1 MSTRTT
7 STDHDLLEL
16 LRRLDGHGYPAYKGL
31 RGSYAFPRFAFHI
44 DHVQGD
50 PFAAPSRVHVVVP
63 AEIAGIPASS
73 YANESRA
80 IGSASFLTEQFDEA
94 ARSVAK
100 SGGAGLGSGKSGLI
114 EIDTPG
120 QAVIARTSVIVRD
133 GQVEARFTVG
143 LPANGRRINGRV
155 AAKMLL
161 DMVPAI
167 VERALIAGER
177 VGANREGVAGSA
189 GSGVDTRAL
198 DRAADTNE
206 DADAL
211 RASLEARG
219 LVAFAANGAVLPRR
233 SGIDDRPLDLGAV
246 PFVSP
251 PAFETTIELPNAGA
265 VTGMGIPKGVTLI
278 VGGGFNG
285 KSTLL
290 AALERAVYNHRPGD
304 GRDRVATIG
313 SAVKI
318 RAEDGRSV
326 ASVDISPFISNL
338 PGGRT
343 TDSFSSENASGSTS
357 QAANIMEALEAGAKL
372 LLIDEDTAATNFMI
386 RDARMQELIAK
397 DSEPITPFVDRVRA
411 VYEERGVSSIL
422 VAGGSGDY
430 FEVAD
435 RVIAMHEYEPRE
447 VTEEAHAIAARM
459 QTGRARE
466 GSGPIGGAVPRVPD
480 LASLDPRRGRRAES
494 VRARGR
500 RAIEFG
506 HGTIDLALVSQIVER
521 GQTRA
526 IGTALALLARDG
538 FGDHGGDID
547 HASLDLP
554 AILDHIDTLLD
565 SQGLDVLD
573 SRRPGDLVR
582 FRRFEL
588 AAALNRLRTLRVV
601 CPP

>member
-1 MSTRTT
+1 MNTRTNRN
-7 STDHDLLEL
+7 DRELLEM
-16 LRRLDGHGYPAYKGL
+16 LRRLDGGGYPAYKEL
-31 RGSYAFPRFAFHI
+31 RGAYAFPRFTLHV

-63 AEIAGIPASS
+63 AEIAALPARS
-73 YANESRA
+73 YAGESRA
-80 IGSASFLTEQFDEA
+80 IGTASFLTRQFETA
-94 ARSVAK
+94 VRRI
-100 SGGAGLGSGKSGLI
+100 SGSAGGGGLGSGKSGTI
-114 EIDTPG
+114 AIDAPG
-120 QAVIARTSVIVRD
+120 QSVIARTSVMVRE
-133 GQVEARFTVG
+133 GEVEARFTVG
-143 LPANGRRINGRV
+143 LPANGRRINGRA

-161 DMVPAI
+161 DQVPAI
-167 VERALIAGER
+167 VEQALIMTEHAE
-177 VGANREGVAGSA
+177 AHAEPH
-189 GSGVDTRAL
+189 AL
-198 DRAADTNE
+198 TDALTTAADTNE

-211 RASLEARG
+211 RAALTEYG
-219 LVAFAANGAVLPRR
+219 LVAFVANGAVLPRR
-233 SGIDDRPLDLGAV
+233 SGIDDRPLEQGAV

-251 PAFETTIELPNAGA
+251 PAFETTITLPNAGA
-265 VTGMGIPKGVTLI
+265 VTGMGIPEGVTLI
-278 VGGGFNG
+278 VGGGFHG

-304 GRDRVATIG
+304 GRDRVATIA

-318 RAEDGRSV
+318 RAEDGRAVS
-326 ASVDISPFISNL
+326 SVDISPFINNL
-338 PGGRT
+338 PGNRAT
-343 TDSFSSENASGSTS
+343 HAFSSENASGSTS

-411 VYEERGVSSIL
+411 LYEEHGVSSIL

-430 FEVAD
+430 FDVAD
-435 RVIAMHEYEPRE
+435 RVIAMREYEARD
-447 VTEEAHAIAARM
+447 VTEEAQSIAARM

-466 GSGPIGGAVPRVPD
+466 GGGPIGEVLPRVID
-480 LASLDPRRGRRAES
+480 LTSLDPRRGRRAES

-526 IGTALALLARDG
+526 IGAALALLAREG
-538 FGDHGGDID
+538 AGST
-547 HASLDLP
+547 ANLP
-554 AILDHIDTLLD
+554 ALLD
-565 SQGLDVLD
+565 RIEDLIENHGLDALD

-588 AAALNRLRTLRVV
+588 AAALNRLRTIRMAPLDR
-601 CPP
+601 P